1 MVSGKLAD
9 VISLGSPWM
18 GGRLMAWPW
27 RNVTGVTSLWWPRW
41 ERRNSQFSTLWV
53 HWHTQVHTDM
63 VYIYVG
69 WNSMVQWSPYYW
81 MDGDTWR
88 GLQLPSSSW
97 SRRTPPFFLWGGAA
111 YSWDEAWHRKNKM
124 QPTNPKQIIW
134 TVLYIFPLLLYK
146 CIVNCGMWKKVE
158 CKARSV
164 KKVECWVGNVVCRV
178 CSGDCGV

>member
-1 MVSGKLAD
+1 MWFHWDHHGWGVGWW
-9 VISLGSPWM
+9 LGH
-18 GGRLMAWPW
+18 GGMSQESHLCDDQDG
-27 RNVTGVTSLWWPRW
+27 NVAIL
-41 ERRNSQFSTLWV
+41 NSQLFECTGILKFIQRWYI
-53 HWHTQVHTDM
+53 
-63 VYIYVG
+63 YIYVG

>member
-41 ERRNSQFSTLWV
+41 ERRNSQLFECTGILKFIQRW
-53 HWHTQVHTDM
+53 
-63 VYIYVG
+63 YIYICGMKQYGAMIAILLDG
-69 WNSMVQWSPYYW
+69 WWHLTRPPTPKQLMVQA
-81 MDGDTWR
+81 DT
-88 GLQLPSSSW
+88 
-97 SRRTPPFFLWGGAA
+97 TFFLWGGAA